1 MRVEFTDRDFTSL
14 WCAATAAKLV
24 HKARSLL
31 VEPESITRTLSRME
45 RWFDAILMGAWP
57 EMVRHHKE
65 LWERVAKERARRPDV
80 YETLAGEPAG
90 LRMLWRC
97 RNCGDYSVPLDP
109 KMATGHWWVDRPKCA
124 GCGTQKGAPGA

>member
-24 HKARSLL
+24 HKARS
-31 VEPESITRTLSRME
+31 
-45 RWFDAILMGAWP
+45 
-57 EMVRHHKE
+57 HKE

-109 KMATGHWWVDRPKCA
+109 KMATGLWWVDRPKCA